1 MYFTP
6 LTSASEVQQEAGVFP
21 TRLVSLQHALEQY
34 IHKVSQGFSLLFAV
48 LASKVG
54 IGAFGFS
61 AERFSYV
68 PI

>member
-1 MYFTP
+1 MYFAQ
-6 LTSASEVQQEAGVFP
+6 LTSASEVQQETGGFP
-21 TRLVSLQHALEQY
+21 TRLVSLQHAIKQC
-34 IHKVSQGFSLLFAV
+34 IHKVSRGFSLLFAV

-54 IGAFGFS
+54 IGPFGFF